1 MKVVLDTNVLISGL
15 MYPQSVPGQIVTAW
29 LEARFDLVLSLPQ
42 LTEIR
47 RVLAYPKIRKV
58 LRWNDEAIGKFLKQL
73 FLRAELVELKELG
86 DKKPRDLSD
95 APILASLIAAE
106 ADCLVTGDA
115 NLLVLRTDY
124 PILKPIEFVARL

>member
-115 NLLVLRTDY
+115 DLLVLRTDY